1 MERGSCPLSFLR
13 KRNSTKIN
21 GLRNGMYRTKLF
33 ARKLLERRKICQGGT
48 WPEYR
53 LNSSLH
59 KIWVS
64 YRRNFRCSLTK
75 RNAYR
80 FLTGAKKARSRQQ
93 HRFRCKIAC
102 NRRRPLLVTPK
113 PKHFSFQLC
122 SSFEFVSMW
131 NPMWMA

>member
-1 MERGSCPLSFLR
+1 MERGSCPLSSLR

-21 GLRNGMYRTKLF
+21 ALRNGICRTKLF
-33 ARKLLERRKICQGGT
+33 ARKLLKKGKVCQGGARS
-48 WPEYR
+48 ERR

-64 YRRNFRCSLTK
+64 YRRNFRSSLTK
-75 RNAYR
+75 RNAHR

-93 HRFRCKIAC
+93 HRFRCKIAY
-102 NRRRPLLVTPK
+102 NRRRPLLVTPR
-113 PKHFSFQLC
+113 PKHFCFQLC
-122 SSFEFVSMW
+122 SSFEFVPMW